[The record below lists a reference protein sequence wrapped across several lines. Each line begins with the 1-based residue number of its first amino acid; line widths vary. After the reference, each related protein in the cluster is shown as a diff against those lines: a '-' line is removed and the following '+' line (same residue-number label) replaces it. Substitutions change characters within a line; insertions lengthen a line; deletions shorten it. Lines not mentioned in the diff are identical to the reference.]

1 MSLRD
6 GLLKYQK
13 RYQSLLDEKAKL
25 IENIDKKFAIKAME
39 DGEENRPSIE
49 QEKNERIQE
58 VEHKFKEVIDM
69 LVQNYSTNV

>member
-39 DGEENRPSIE
+39 DGEENRLSIE